1 MRTDTTSDIII
12 WAKSSKHILVVSH
25 LKAMLVQEIMAV
37 SVMKRSTSQAYK
49 LLLFGWTSN
58 DQNVNEFTDQ
68 KSHLAT
74 HFSWTTYCKSDN
86 DSATVY
92 VFTHVI
98 YFPT

>member
-1 MRTDTTSDIII
+1 MTSSS
-12 WAKSSKHILVVSH
+12 WAKSSEHILVVSH

-37 SVMKRSTSQAYK
+37 SVMKRSPSQAYK

-68 KSHLAT
+68 KSHLAA